1 MHLTRRWWSIIF
13 RRIRMSFH
21 AESTI
26 EKGNRMT
33 HPSCET
39 TRVQPITMAAMVLLL
54 ISSLAWSGCA
64 TSPTAANTV
73 RRGETGMA
81 HTFERGE
88 VIYVREVTIEG
99 ETQGLGAVAGGVM
112 GLAVGNLV
120 GGGRGRDLSRVTG
133 TMAGAAAGTAI
144 EQAVTTVAGV
154 EVSILLESGELIVV
168 IQAADE
174 VFKPGDYVRVI
185 RRADGGV
192 RVVQ

>member
-1 MHLTRRWWSIIF
+1 MLY
-13 RRIRMSFH
+13 MSF
-21 AESTI
+21 AKT
-26 EKGNRMT
+26 KNLLLTPVAMAM
-33 HPSCET
+33 
-39 TRVQPITMAAMVLLL
+39 VAMAA
-54 ISSLAWSGCA
+54 STLAGCA
-64 TSPTAANTV
+64 TSPTSANTV

-81 HTFERGE
+81 HTFDRGE

-99 ETQGLGAVAGGVM
+99 ETQGLGALAGGVM

-144 EQAVTTVAGV
+144 EQSVTTVAGV
-154 EVSILLESGELIVV
+154 EVTILLESGEVIVV

>member
-1 MHLTRRWWSIIF
+1 MSLPTNKHTKTQRILSGIVALVTGASLTL
-13 RRIRMSFH
+13 
-21 AESTI
+21 T
-26 EKGNRMT
+26 
-33 HPSCET
+33 
-39 TRVQPITMAAMVLLL
+39 
-54 ISSLAWSGCA
+54 GCA
-64 TSPTAANTV
+64 TSPTSANTV
-73 RRGETGMA
+73 RRGETGMV

-88 VIYVREVTIEG
+88 VIYVRAVTIEG
-99 ETQGLGAVAGGVM
+99 ESQGLGAVAGGVM

-120 GGGRGRDLSRVTG
+120 GGGRGRDLSRVAG
-133 TMAGAAAGTAI
+133 TMAGAAAGNAI

-174 VFKPGDYVRVI
+174 IFKPGDYVRVI

>member
-1 MHLTRRWWSIIF
+1 MNINK
-13 RRIRMSFH
+13 RM
-21 AESTI
+21 
-26 EKGNRMT
+26 
-33 HPSCET
+33 
-39 TRVQPITMAAMVLLL
+39 ITLVAPALVLGAAFLY
-54 ISSLAWSGCA
+54 SGCA

-73 RRGETGMA
+73 RRSETGMA

-99 ETQGLGAVAGGVM
+99 ESEGLGAIAGGVM

-144 EQAVTTVAGV
+144 ERSVTTVAGV

-168 IQAADE
+168 LQAADE
-174 VFKPGDYVRVI
+174 VFEPGDSVRVI